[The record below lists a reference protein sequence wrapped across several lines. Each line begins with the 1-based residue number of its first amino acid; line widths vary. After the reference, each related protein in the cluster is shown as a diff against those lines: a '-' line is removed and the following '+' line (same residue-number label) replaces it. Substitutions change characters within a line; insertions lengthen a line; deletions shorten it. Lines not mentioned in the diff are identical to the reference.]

1 MSVFKT
7 AAIFAKSSPD
17 LKGPLEALAA
27 LVTQSGVS
35 LLVDETASQILADP
49 VRFPPNSVQT
59 IGEKAD
65 VAIVLGGDGTT
76 LGIGR
81 RLAQYDC
88 PIIGINAG
96 RLGFITDVVLEEMSR
111 VIPLMLEGHYVRD
124 PRPIIEGSVLHE
136 GRVVYQSN
144 AVNDIGITHGKIGG
158 MVEYTIYVNGLQM
171 SSQRA
176 DGIIYAT
183 TTGSTASSI
192 APSPLRTAARARRAR
207 SCFRLTL
214 RLISSSLRSK
224 TARPISTCR
233 NSCRWRPGMCCTF
246 TSAATISRCCI
257 RPGITTLIFFAGN

>member
-183 TTGSTASSI
+183 TTMESTFLYGKKVYRQN
-192 APSPLRTAARARRAR
+192 PLRRVAGAGQ
-207 SCFRLTL
+207 
-214 RLISSSLRSK
+214 IK
-224 TARPISTCR
+224 TES
-233 NSCRWRPGMCCTF
+233 
-246 TSAATISRCCI
+246 
-257 RPGITTLIFFAGN
+257 